1 MNILVTGGAGYIG
14 SVAIEKLLMLG
25 FNVFCLDNLV
35 NGKLKAIESNCIFY
49 NGNFGDCAL
58 LDKIFSSNKIDF
70 VFHFAAE
77 SIVPDSLV
85 NPKKYYSTNIIQSI
99 NLLNKMI
106 EHGVTKIVF
115 SSSAAV
121 YGNPVYSPINELHS
135 KEPINPYGF
144 SKLVFENIMKDY
156 ENAYGLEHI
165 SFRYFC
171 AAGASS
177 KHGESRNYE
186 SHLIPNVIDHILGK
200 KTEIYVYGDD
210 LDTIDGSGVRDY
222 VHVED
227 IVDAHIMAI
236 KEIKECSGKKYN
248 IGTSSGFSVL
258 EVIKE
263 AENIFLQKAN
273 VRIKKRRDGDPAILV
288 ATFELIKNDFSWT
301 PKRKLVDMLLSTYEW
316 RKKPLY

>member
-25 FNVFCLDNLV
+25 FNVFCLDNLS
-35 NGKLKAIESNCIFY
+35 NGKLKAIEPNCTFF
-49 NGNFGDCAL
+49 NGSFGDSDL
-58 LDKIFSSNKIDF
+58 LENIFSSNKIDF

-77 SIVPDSLV
+77 ANVPDSLK
-85 NPKKYYSTNIIQSI
+85 NPEKYYSTNIIYSI

-106 EHGVTKIVF
+106 EHGINKLVF

-121 YGNPVYSPINELHS
+121 YGDPIYSPIDELHS
-135 KEPINPYGF
+135 VEPINPYGYT
-144 SKLVFENIMKDY
+144 KLVFENIMKDY

-177 KHGESRNYE
+177 KHGESRNHE
-186 SHLIPNVIDHILGK
+186 SHLIPNVVDHILKK
-200 KTEIYVYGDD
+200 KTEIYVYGNDF
-210 LDTIDGSGVRDY
+210 DTIDGTGVRDY

-227 IVDAHIMAI
+227 IVNAHIMAI
-236 KEIKECSGKKYN
+236 KKIKKCTGKKYN
-248 IGTSSGFSVL
+248 IGTSIGFSVL

-263 AENIFLQKAN
+263 AENIFSQKAN
-273 VRIKKRRDGDPAILV
+273 LNIKERREGDPAILV
-288 ATFELIKNDFSWT
+288 ATSDLIQSDFSWT
-301 PKRKLVDMLLSTYEW
+301 PKRTLTDMLLSTYEW
-316 RKKPLY
+316 RKNPLY